1 MAGKLTKATEKPL
14 ELSDAMETV
23 WHKTTVHIYP
33 VSDSQLAELT
43 AGYNS
48 LYLVFFGICCGA
60 AILLLIT
67 YPQVTDSTQK
77 PYYFAA
83 LLAAIGLTVF
93 FGIAAGGRYYRAYKA
108 KKRLEATVPLNPPQS
123 SN

>member
-1 MAGKLTKATEKPL
+1 MVSKLTKATEKPL
-14 ELSDAMETV
+14 ELSEAMETV

-48 LYLVFFGICCGA
+48 LYLILFGIFAGA
-60 AILLLIT
+60 AISLGIT
-67 YPQVTDSTQK
+67 YPQLTATSGQK
-77 PYYFAA
+77 PYFLAA
-83 LLAAIGLTVF
+83 LITAIGLTF
-93 FGIAAGGRYYRAYKA
+93 MFGIAGVGRLIRASAA
-108 KKRLEATVPLNPPQS
+108 KKRLENTVPLTRN